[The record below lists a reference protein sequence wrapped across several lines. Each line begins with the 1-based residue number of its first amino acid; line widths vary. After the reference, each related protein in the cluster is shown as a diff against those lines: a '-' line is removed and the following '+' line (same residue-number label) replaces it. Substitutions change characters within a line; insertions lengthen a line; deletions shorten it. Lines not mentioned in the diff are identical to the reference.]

1 MSERTA
7 IVNNIFHGKTIQ
19 LDGYSVML
27 TINDLI
33 ESDFNDM
40 YTLTMSYGAS
50 QTVQYSVSLKSCG
63 K

>member
-1 MSERTA
+1 MSERPA

-50 QTVQYSVSLKSCG
+50 QAVQYSVSFKSCG

>member
-1 MSERTA
+1 MSERPA

-27 TINDLI
+27 TINELK
-33 ESDFNDM
+33 ESDFNAI
-40 YTLTMSYGAS
+40 YTLKLSYGAS
-50 QTVQYSVSLKSCG
+50 QTVQYSVSLKSGG